1 MLPTDAVVTG
11 SYDYRLV
18 LLSVVIAICAS
29 YAALDLAGRVTATRG
44 KVRMIWLAGGA
55 VAMGLG
61 IWSMHYIGMLAFN
74 LPLPVEYDW
83 PTVLVSLIAAI
94 LASAVAL
101 YVVSRKTMRVWNA
114 VLGSLVMGTGIAA
127 MHYIGME
134 AMRMSA
140 MCHYSIPMV
149 SLSVVLAIV
158 ISLVALW
165 LVFLSRDQAKAVGWR
180 KIASAL
186 VMGAAIPVMHY
197 TGMAAAVFM
206 KTDVPPDLSHA
217 VTISALGTAG
227 ITMVTL
233 IVLALA
239 IVTSLVDRQYSAQA
253 SQLASTEQRYRLLFE
268 RSLAGVYRITMD
280 GRILDCNDACARILG
295 YASRDELLSNAAA
308 SSYSS
313 PDDLSQFLSRLR
325 TEKSLTNFERRL
337 QRRDG
342 HPVWVLEN
350 ANLIPGA
357 ASAGDLI
364 EGTMFDITERKQA
377 ESELQ
382 QAKDA
387 AEAASRAKSEF
398 LANMSHE
405 IRTPMNGIIGMTELA
420 LETELTPEQ
429 HEYLSM
435 VKTSADSLL
444 TVINDILDFSKIEA
458 GKLDLDTTTFILRDH
473 IEEMARSF
481 AVAAATKGLE
491 LVCDIRPDVPLE
503 VVGDPTRLRQVIV
516 NLLGN
521 AIKFTDRG
529 EVVLHVETTEKT
541 SQGTSLHF
549 AIQDSGIGISRDK
562 QKLIFEAFAQGD
574 SSSRRKY
581 GGTGLGLT
589 ISSRLVEM
597 MGGRIWV
604 ESEPGQGS
612 TFHFTAL
619 FQLPQKAASRKDR
632 ESPATLEGIHVLVV
646 DDNPTNRRILE
657 RTLSQWGMRSS
668 LADSGWTALA
678 ALRRAKEQ
686 NDPVSLLLLDAQ
698 MPGMDGFTL
707 ASKIHQDRELPTST
721 VMMLTSGG
729 QRGDAARC
737 REVGI
742 SAYLTKPVRQIELR
756 EAILQGAGNAKRKSA
771 GSKIRFETG
780 RRAGHAAFPAR
791 SAPANQRSP
800 RGRQRHQSGTCRP
813 AADEA
818 RAQGD
823 GRGKRKAGG
832 GRHANQNI

>member
-83 PTVLVSLIAAI
+83 PTVLVSLVAAI

-101 YVVSRKTMRVWNA
+101 YVVSRKTMHVWNA
-114 VLGSLVMGTGIAA
+114 VLGSLFMGTGIAA

-140 MCHYSIPMV
+140 MCHYSVPMM

-295 YASRDELLSNAAA
+295 YASRDELLSSAAA

-313 PDDLSQFLSRLR
+313 PDDLSQFIV
-325 TEKSLTNFERRL
+325 
-337 QRRDG
+337 
-342 HPVWVLEN
+342 P
-350 ANLIPGA
+350 PG
-357 ASAGDLI
+357 SGK
-364 EGTMFDITERKQA
+364 EPH
-377 ESELQ
+377 EL
-382 QAKDA
+382 
-387 AEAASRAKSEF
+387 
-398 LANMSHE
+398 
-405 IRTPMNGIIGMTELA
+405 
-420 LETELTPEQ
+420 
-429 HEYLSM
+429 
-435 VKTSADSLL
+435 
-444 TVINDILDFSKIEA
+444 
-458 GKLDLDTTTFILRDH
+458 
-473 IEEMARSF
+473 
-481 AVAAATKGLE
+481 
-491 LVCDIRPDVPLE
+491 
-503 VVGDPTRLRQVIV
+503 
-516 NLLGN
+516 
-521 AIKFTDRG
+521 
-529 EVVLHVETTEKT
+529 
-541 SQGTSLHF
+541 
-549 AIQDSGIGISRDK
+549 
-562 QKLIFEAFAQGD
+562 
-574 SSSRRKY
+574 
-581 GGTGLGLT
+581 
-589 ISSRLVEM
+589 
-597 MGGRIWV
+597 
-604 ESEPGQGS
+604 
-612 TFHFTAL
+612 
-619 FQLPQKAASRKDR
+619 
-632 ESPATLEGIHVLVV
+632 
-646 DDNPTNRRILE
+646 
-657 RTLSQWGMRSS
+657 
-668 LADSGWTALA
+668 
-678 ALRRAKEQ
+678 
-686 NDPVSLLLLDAQ
+686 
-698 MPGMDGFTL
+698 
-707 ASKIHQDRELPTST
+707 
-721 VMMLTSGG
+721 
-729 QRGDAARC
+729 
-737 REVGI
+737 
-742 SAYLTKPVRQIELR
+742 
-756 EAILQGAGNAKRKSA
+756 
-771 GSKIRFETG
+771 
-780 RRAGHAAFPAR
+780 
-791 SAPANQRSP
+791 
-800 RGRQRHQSGTCRP
+800 
-813 AADEA
+813 
-818 RAQGD
+818 
-823 GRGKRKAGG
+823 
-832 GRHANQNI
+832 